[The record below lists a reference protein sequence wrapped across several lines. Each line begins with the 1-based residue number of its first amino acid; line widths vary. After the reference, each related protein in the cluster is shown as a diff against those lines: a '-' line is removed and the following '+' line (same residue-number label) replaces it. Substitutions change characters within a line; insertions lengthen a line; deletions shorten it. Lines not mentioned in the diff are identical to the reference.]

1 LQNNVALAQKTYDMT
16 LNAYNYGSRDL
27 LTLQNAA
34 DSLLKSKNEL
44 QSQVYNL
51 ICKIMDLEFTLGLP
65 LGALT
70 AAE

>member
-1 LQNNVALAQKTYDMT
+1 MT